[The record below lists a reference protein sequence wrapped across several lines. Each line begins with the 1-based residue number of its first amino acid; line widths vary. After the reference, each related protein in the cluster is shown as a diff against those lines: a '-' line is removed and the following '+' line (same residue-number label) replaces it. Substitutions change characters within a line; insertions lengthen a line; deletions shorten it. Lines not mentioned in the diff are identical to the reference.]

1 MKAGDKVVVRGA
13 RGAIVVGTVVR
24 TWTSENLVRY
34 ATIEIRG
41 QRHLYRASEVLESRA
56 A

>member
-24 TWTSENLVRY
+24 TWTSENLVQHV
-34 ATIEIRG
+34 IVEIRG
-41 QRHLYRASEVLESRA
+41 RRHLYRVSEVLESRA